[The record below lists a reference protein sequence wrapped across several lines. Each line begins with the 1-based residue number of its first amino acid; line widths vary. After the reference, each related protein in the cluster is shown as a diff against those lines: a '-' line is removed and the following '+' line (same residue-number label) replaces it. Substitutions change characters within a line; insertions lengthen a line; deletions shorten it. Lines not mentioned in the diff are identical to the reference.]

1 MNIKYNNVKT
11 NKLKLS
17 NLESGTIFICRNLDN
32 FEEDDELFVAM
43 LLEDIDGVQIIA
55 DLENNLFYNDIYNYE
70 VMLILS
76 AELVIS
82 KERD

>member
-1 MNIKYNNVKT
+1 
-11 NKLKLS
+11 
-17 NLESGTIFICRNLDN
+17 
-32 FEEDDELFVAM
+32 M